1 MSGSEYFTLLSQ
13 YLPLTISK
21 VRIKRKADLVALA
34 EEVGIDSSGN
44 KTAVFNRVWEFLEKK
59 RNEPQTEQ
67 PYISDEEEPPATIEE
82 STQSTTVEA
91 DPPADAVEEPAAQQE
106 QPDPEPAEEST
117 QQAEEPQQ
125 QEEFAFEEPE
135 QVAEDVSPEEDVE
148 MSPEEPAAAEVR
160 EDPPQA
166 PVVTEPESAEEPE
179 DPPKQPEVAEA
190 VQEPGDAEKE
200 QETTEKDNMQL
211 EEQSEENTK
220 SSSTRCL
227 LVTGFK
233 RPVNVG
239 KLKSLFTDYGSVN
252 NFWMDDYKNNA
263 LVEFEDSATSEKV
276 FQTLN
281 ETHWPTDI
289 PKDHASFLE
298 MCYES
303 DSFEDAKIRVSDEHA
318 NKDPETMNTQNPLAR
333 VPAPLDT
340 ERSVTRKERI
350 ESVAG
355 EIKSP
360 RELTTRKRKR
370 DENETLEDKMLR
382 AEQKVAQLFRCTEEA
397 KPKIFWKPLTQEEYI
412 ERQKRKRQRRTYQER
427 REREDR
433 RRRDYHRRDR
443 RDHHDRRDR
452 RGYRRDYDRRDRRD
466 RDYGRRDRRD
476 YRRRDR
482 SRSRGRR
489 GYR

>member
-1 MSGSEYFTLLSQ
+1 MIGSEYFTLLSQ

-34 EEVGIDSSGN
+34 KEVGIDSTGN
-44 KTAVFNRVWEFLEKK
+44 KTAVFNRVWDFLEKK
-59 RNEPQTEQ
+59 RNEPQTEEK
-67 PYISDEEEPPATIEE
+67 YISDEEEPPATIEE
-82 STQSTTVEA
+82 PTQSTVVEA
-91 DPPADAVEEPAAQQE
+91 DPPADAVEEPAEQQK
-106 QPDPEPAEEST
+106 QPDPEPVEEST
-117 QQAEEPQQ
+117 NQTEEPQQ

-135 QVAEDVSPEEDVE
+135 QVADDVSPEENEE
-148 MSPEEPAAAEVR
+148 MSAEEPVVAEVR
-160 EDPPQA
+160 EYPPQTPA
-166 PVVTEPESAEEPE
+166 VTEPEPVEDPE
-179 DPPKQPEVAEA
+179 DPPKEPEIAKELEDPE
-190 VQEPGDAEKE
+190 QEPEA
-200 QETTEKDNMQL
+200 TEKDDMQI
-211 EEQSEENTK
+211 EEQSDENTK
-220 SSSTRCL
+220 SSTSCL
-227 LVTGFK
+227 LVTGFR

-252 NFWMDDYKNNA
+252 NFWMDDYKNHA

-289 PKDHASFLE
+289 PKDHASFLK

-303 DSFEDAKIRVSDEHA
+303 ESFEDAKVRVQDEHA

-333 VPAPLDT
+333 VPAPVDT
-340 ERSVTRKERI
+340 ERNVTRKERI

-370 DENETLEDKMLR
+370 DENETTEEKMR
-382 AEQKVAQLFRCTEEA
+382 KAEHKVAQLFRCTEEA

-427 REREDR
+427 RTREDR
-433 RRRDYHRRDR
+433 RRRDYHRNDR

-452 RGYRRDYDRRDRRD
+452 RGYRRDHDRRDRRD

-476 YRRRDR
+476 NYRRRDR

-489 GYR
+489 GHR